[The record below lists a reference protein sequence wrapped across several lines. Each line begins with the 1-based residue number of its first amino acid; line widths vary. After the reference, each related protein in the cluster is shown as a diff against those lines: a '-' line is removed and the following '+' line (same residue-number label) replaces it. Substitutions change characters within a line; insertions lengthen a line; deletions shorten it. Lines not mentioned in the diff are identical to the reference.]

1 MDPLFGLAGRWQG
14 LGQSGF
20 LRQCREDTDDRDS
33 RVDEHRLRRL
43 VGWARLLRWVRCV
56 HDADL
61 VYVWPRRSSMSCARG
76 AYR

>member
-43 VGWARLLRWVRCV
+43 GETSTMGQMRTRCRSCGRMTEAEIDELRT
-56 HDADL
+56 
-61 VYVWPRRSSMSCARG
+61 RSVP
-76 AYR
+76 